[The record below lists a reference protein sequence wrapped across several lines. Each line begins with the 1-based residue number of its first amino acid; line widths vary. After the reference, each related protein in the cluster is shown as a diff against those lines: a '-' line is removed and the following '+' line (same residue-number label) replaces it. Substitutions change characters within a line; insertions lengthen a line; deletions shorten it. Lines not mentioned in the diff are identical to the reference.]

1 MRVTIDLMKKST
13 QIIDLSNVINPRVG
27 DDDLLLPLHIVY
39 GDNQTDMRGK
49 DVEFLSNDPNKKNI
63 YIAGT
68 CNTNT
73 PGDNLYMGDLTFRFP
88 AGTFQA
94 DGTYDPDKTM
104 FRIVDKETQKVIS
117 SVNVKIT
124 VMKNN
129 IEFDFDPDNSSYDS
143 RLETMLHDFHDKGQA
158 MLDEIKDLNNQ
169 AASNVSG
176 DTATTANEAK
186 KQADQNAG
194 DISDLKGEV
203 AGARG
208 RFADM
213 AGREDAQDAAINQ
226 KESIAN
232 ANANYTE
239 LKLKDAQQDAVLA
252 QKAGK
257 FELEDKLA
265 QMNLQ
270 PEMYADL
277 NAVNAAYPNGAT
289 KLIATD
295 DGYLALYRNGQ
306 WIKGPVFQAVGLTED
321 QNNRIMD
328 IYQEGV
334 SLTQDTISTAP
345 ESMGVTLGKH
355 WLFIQASNE
364 AVREKASQLGY
375 PSITEDEQGIFTY
388 SRSKDV
394 KTLAQSWETGSHI
407 YARVFFNNSWSPW
420 YCYYPEDSR
429 QRTAMLNVG
438 EEYSS
443 NLIVNGNCADGV
455 KPAVAHNADTVLNVS
470 YFMGRSWLEV
480 TSTTSTSGRGPEWG
494 ITDGN
499 QIIQLRSRP
508 AKFTCLIQSS
518 VTQRLSLGITLYDGN
533 GQINGSPIS
542 CGTVTCQAGEL
553 TSYSELIS
561 LSSYDL
567 TNVVRVG
574 ISLTN
579 QTTED
584 MGQVLITDVS
594 LRLKPVEAKRL
605 AGDFAI
611 STPRQLGANSPV
623 SQIVYNGKVW
633 SQLIL
638 NSADSERGIA
648 WRTENSDQIGLFFN
662 KENVFKLRIFPLV
675 TTTALLKLDFY
686 DDNGNDLNKSV
697 NLEWLYLKA
706 NQPIDYEKIINVDN
720 SLSANVYTVQLSLV
734 VTSASGELRFCDESL
749 STRYAEY
756 GHKTDNLVNMPA
768 ETVNDISVMRNVEFL
783 DGNWTRID
791 LFNNSTQTQGI
802 AWGITGNDPIN
813 MLLGNSAHLKM
824 ELYASAD
831 QVVAIMAHYYDTQG
845 NVIHSQLLDTVY
857 LIAGQVLTYRHNLDL
872 DNFTG
877 VAKIDISAEMT
888 SQSDSWLLAKK
899 PQVVV
904 YFDSSKT
911 ADNTDTLDL
920 PAVYL
925 SGLINGM
932 SKDNAVPMK
941 FKFVDRTRT
950 IDGFASVKWQG
961 DSSVSYPKK
970 PYRIKTFVDGNLTQK
985 LSFKPKADWN
995 AGNKWNL
1002 KAYYTDALLCRDVV
1016 NAKIGGDVWATEKGL
1031 APNLLN
1037 TNNFGFV
1044 DGFPIRLYINNQFT
1058 GIYSFNITKG
1068 DYGDKV
1074 KAAVGSVGAGP
1085 TQFFSLSDS
1094 VKLDGQTDFEMITP
1108 DDSTNEIKTSLNNV
1122 IKFIA
1127 TSSDDDFK
1135 ANLSKYLDIE
1145 STIDYFIFC
1154 NLIEDT
1160 DAWIKNQ
1167 TMFTL
1172 DMTKWYFHP
1181 YDLDM
1186 SLGSGA
1192 DGSTFDNSQGLIGIK
1207 TNNLFKRLS
1216 NSFNN
1221 EIKARYQELRSWLT
1235 PAYVI
1240 NKYRS
1245 HIDLIGMG
1253 GYEADRSAWHNQDV
1267 ATAGFTVLKNHIY
1280 HRFREL
1286 DKLWLK

>member
-73 PGDNLYMGDLTFRFP
+73 PGDNLYTGDLTFRFP

-124 VMKNN
+124 VMKNA

-143 RLETMLHDFHDKGQA
+143 RLETMLHDFHDKGQT
-158 MLDEIKDLNNQ
+158 MLDEIKDLKNQ
-169 AASNVSG
+169 ANSNVSG
-176 DTATTANEAK
+176 DTATTANAAK
-186 KQADQNAG
+186 QQADQNAG
-194 DISDLKGEV
+194 DISDMQNEI

-208 RFADM
+208 RFTDM
-213 AGREDAQDAAINQ
+213 AGRENAQDDAINT
-226 KESIAN
+226 KESIVN
-232 ANANYTE
+232 ANANYAN
-239 LKLKDAQQDAVLA
+239 LRQKDQQQDTMLA

-257 FELEDKLA
+257 FELEQKLA

-277 NAVNAAYPNGAT
+277 NAVQAAYPNGAT

-328 IYQEGV
+328 IYQEGI

-394 KTLAQSWETGSHI
+394 KTLAQSWETGNHI
-407 YARVFFNNSWSPW
+407 YARVFFNDSWSPW

-429 QRTAMLNVG
+429 QRTAMLNAG
-438 EEYSS
+438 EEYSA

-455 KPAVAHNADTVLNVS
+455 KPAVAHNSDTVLNVS
-470 YFMGRSWLEV
+470 YFAGRSWLEV
-480 TSTTSTSGRGPEWG
+480 TSTASTIGRGPEWG

-533 GQINGSPIS
+533 GQINGSPIP

-648 WRTENSDQIGLFFN
+648 WRTADNNQLGLFFN

-686 DDNGNDLNKSV
+686 DENGNDLNKSV

-734 VTSASGELRFCDESL
+734 VTSASGELRFCNESL

-768 ETVNDISVMRNVEFL
+768 EAVNDISVMRNVEFL

-872 DNFTG
+872 DDFSG

-899 PQVVV
+899 PQVIV

-925 SGLINGM
+925 SGLINAM
-932 SKDNAVPMK
+932 SKDNAVPLK

-985 LSFKPKADWN
+985 LSFKPKADWQ

-1207 TNNLFKRLS
+1207 TNNLFRRL
-1216 NSFNN
+1216 NIHFET
-1221 EIKARYQELRSWLT
+1221 EIKTRYQELRSWLT

-1240 NKYRS
+1240 NKYRA
-1245 HIDLIGMG
+1245 HIDLIGLNS
-1253 GYEADRSAWHNQDV
+1253 YEADRSAWHNQDV

>member
-27 DDDLLLPLHIVY
+27 DDDLLLPLHIIY

-88 AGTFQA
+88 AGTFKA

-129 IEFDFDPDNSSYDS
+129 IEFDFDPDKSSYDS
-143 RLETMLHDFHDKGQA
+143 RAETMLQDFHDKGQA

-169 AASNVSG
+169 AKSNVSG
-176 DTATTANEAK
+176 DTATTAKEAK
-186 KQADQNAG
+186 KQANQNAG

-213 AGREDAQDAAINQ
+213 AGREDAQDAAINR
-226 KESIAN
+226 KESIVN
-232 ANANYTE
+232 ANANYAE
-239 LKLKDAQQDAVLA
+239 LKRKDAQQDAALA

-257 FELEDKLA
+257 FELDDKLA
-265 QMNLQ
+265 QMSLQ
-270 PEMYADL
+270 PEMYVDL
-277 NAVNAAYPNGAT
+277 EAVKAAYPNGAT

-306 WIKGPVFQAVGLTED
+306 WIKGPIFQAVGLTED

-334 SLTQDTISTAP
+334 GITKDTMLSTT
-345 ESMGVTLGKH
+345 ESMGLTLGKH
-355 WLFIQASNE
+355 WLFIQGSDSE
-364 AVREKASQLGY
+364 VSEKASQLGY
-375 PSITEDEQGIFTY
+375 PKTTEDEQGVFTY
-388 SRSKDV
+388 SRSQDV
-394 KTLAQSWETGSHI
+394 KTLAQSWKTGNHI
-407 YARVFFNNSWSPW
+407 YARIFHDDSWSQW

-429 QRTAMLNVG
+429 QRSAALNAG
-438 EEYSS
+438 ERYSE
-443 NLIVNGNCADGV
+443 NLIDNGNFANGV
-455 KPAVAHNADTVLNVS
+455 GLTAAHNSDTVLNVS
-470 YFMGRSWLEV
+470 QFVGRSWLEV
-480 TSTTSTSGRGPEWG
+480 TSTTSSLGRGPEWG
-494 ITDGN
+494 ITNGD
-499 QIIQLRSRP
+499 QINQLRSRI
-508 AKFTCLIQSS
+508 AEFTCSIFAS
-518 VTQRLSLGITLYDGN
+518 VTQRLELIATLYDGN
-533 GQINGSPIS
+533 GQVVNTIS
-542 CGTVTCQAGEL
+542 CGTVSCQAGEL
-553 TSYSELIS
+553 THYDELVS
-561 LSSYDL
+561 FLNYDL
-567 TNVVRVG
+567 NNVVRVG
-574 ISLTN
+574 ISLTS
-579 QTTED
+579 QTTQD
-584 MGQVLITDVS
+584 MGRVLITDVS
-594 LRLKPVEAKRL
+594 FCLKAVDAKRMV
-605 AGDFAI
+605 GDFAL
-611 STPRQLGANSPV
+611 SKPLQLGASSPV
-623 SQIVYNGKVW
+623 STIVFNGEAW
-633 SQLIL
+633 TQLLL
-638 NSADSERGIA
+638 NSADGERGIA
-648 WRTENSDQIGLFFN
+648 WRTENSDQLGLFFN
-662 KENVFKLRIFPLV
+662 KENVFKLRIFPMV
-675 TTTALLKLDFY
+675 NTTVLFKLDFF
-686 DDNGNDLNKSV
+686 DFNGNNLNKSV
-697 NLEWLYLKA
+697 DLEWLYLKA
-706 NQPIDYEKIINVDN
+706 NQPVDYEKMINVDS
-720 SLSANVYTVQLSLV
+720 SLLAGVYSVQLSFV
-734 VTSASGELRFCDESL
+734 VTSPSGEIRFCNESL
-749 STRYAEY
+749 STYYGSY
-756 GHKTDNLVNMPA
+756 GHKTDNLINSPA
-768 ETVNDISVMRNVEFL
+768 TVINDLSIMRHVEFL
-783 DGNWTRID
+783 DGDWMRIN
-791 LFNNSTQTQGI
+791 LFNNSTQTQGV
-802 AWGITGNDPIN
+802 AWGVTGNDPIA
-813 MLLGNSAHLKM
+813 MLLGNLAHFKM
-824 ELYASAD
+824 DLYGSAD
-831 QVVAIMAHYYDTQG
+831 QVVAIMARYYDTQD

-857 LIAGQVLTYRHNLDL
+857 LIAGQVLTYEHNIDL
-872 DNFTG
+872 DDYSG
-877 VAKIDISAEMT
+877 AAKIEFSAEMT
-888 SQSDSWLLAKK
+888 SNADCWLLVKK
-899 PQVVV
+899 PQIVV
-904 YFDSSKT
+904 YYDSLKT
-911 ADNTDTLDL
+911 ADNNDELDL

-925 SGLINGM
+925 SGLVNDM
-932 SKDNAVPMK
+932 SKDKAVPMQ
-941 FKFVDRTRT
+941 FKFIDRTRT
-950 IDGFASVKWQG
+950 IDGFTSVKWQG
-961 DSSVSYPKK
+961 DSSLNYPKK
-970 PYRIKTFVDGNLTQK
+970 AYRIKTFVDGNLTQK
-985 LSFKPKADWN
+985 LSFKPKADWQ

-1058 GIYSFNITKG
+1058 GIYSFNIIKG